1 MLKHDSF
8 RPTVNVRLLLGHPNC
23 YIKNFTFFLIIFK
36 EMSNLSTKEIKA
48 KQHLINY
55 QII

>member
-1 MLKHDSF
+1 MLKYDSF
-8 RPTVNVRLLLGHPNC
+8 RPTVNMRPLLGHPNF
-23 YIKNFTFFLIIFK
+23 YIKNFTFFLNIFK

-48 KQHLINY
+48 KQHLTNY

>member
-8 RPTVNVRLLLGHPNC
+8 RPTVNIRPLLGHPNC

-48 KQHLINY
+48 KQHLTNY